1 MTAPEVEAMDDFW
14 ARTLSKI
21 ESMFGKIVYLASLRD
36 DNSGRYGHF
45 GLDQVYGEEA
55 ADRVLK
61 ACHERAFTEWLN
73 FPLDEQRTD
82 LESHLETIR
91 NDRGTILVTWYR
103 LTPYRNLPPV
113 AAGPAERQ
121 LYISDLEIIL
131 ELLRSE
137 ISFSA
142 TSFEDSA

>member
-1 MTAPEVEAMDDFW
+1 MTEPEIEAMNDFW
-14 ARTLSKI
+14 ARTLSKVD
-21 ESMFGKIVYLASLRD
+21 SMFGKIVYLASLRD
-36 DNSGRYGHF
+36 DNSGRYQHF

-55 ADRVLK
+55 ANRVLR

-73 FPLDEQRTD
+73 LMLEQQRAD

-91 NDRGTILVTWYR
+91 NDRGTILETWYR
-103 LTPYRNLPPV
+103 LTPYRNLVPV

-131 ELLRSE
+131 ELLRTE
-137 ISFSA
+137 LSFSA
-142 TSFEDSA
+142 TSSEDST